1 MDAKPAPLSLS
12 FCRSNAVSRL
22 GERRPQK
29 HVKRPLR
36 EMSEE
41 RPDNP
46 KRSKIVPKSILRCF
60 GRSKAFRRRSG
71 TQPGR
76 PQDVLR
82 CVPRP
87 PRGIPE
93 ALRDRPE
100 TPWGRPRGAHGVSR
114 NARQARLCRQTR
126 FETGADRFLI
136 HFRLVRASARSLRHA
151 KNQGKIAVFAHQGFF
166 RIARMCARQNIEK

>member
-1 MDAKPAPLSLS
+1 MK
-12 FCRSNAVSRL
+12 
-22 GERRPQK
+22 G
-29 HVKRPLR
+29 PLR
-36 EMSEE
+36 EVSGE

-76 PQDVLR
+76 PQDVLGCVR
-82 CVPRP
+82 GVPRP

-100 TPWGRPRGAHGVSR
+100 TPWGRPRGAHGASR

-151 KNQGKIAVFAHQGFF
+151 KNLGKTVVFAHSEFL
-166 RIARMCARQNIEK
+166 RIASSPHRKTSKKHPFWARKSTSGASREGSDEQV